1 MDSIG
6 RTVRADPWRAGSRRL
21 SRPLRYNTQM
31 RVLSPLGFPPKVTA
45 KGLAPSLESLEGR
58 KIFLV
63 DVGFENSDAFMVQ
76 LAGWL
81 QEHHPEVRTEVVRWE
96 NQHRPDAILSARIG
110 KEGDAA
116 ILGVGL

>member
-1 MDSIG
+1 
-6 RTVRADPWRAGSRRL
+6 
-21 SRPLRYNTQM
+21 M
-31 RVLSPLGFPPKVTA
+31 RVLSPLGFPPKITA
-45 KGLAPSLESLEGR
+45 KGLAPSLETLEGR

-81 QEHHPEVRTEVVRWE
+81 EEHHPEVRTELVRWE
-96 NQHRPDAILSARIG
+96 NQQRPDPARSARIG
-110 KEGDAA
+110 EEGDAA

>member
-1 MDSIG
+1 
-6 RTVRADPWRAGSRRL
+6 
-21 SRPLRYNTQM
+21 M
-31 RVLSPLGFPPKVTA
+31 RVLSPLGFPPKVTV
-45 KGLAPSLESLEGR
+45 KGLAPSLQTLEGR

-81 QEHHPEVRTEVVRWE
+81 QDHHPEVRTEVVRWE
-96 NQHRPDAILSARIG
+96 NQHRPDPVLSARIG
-110 KEGDAA
+110 EEGDAA

>member
-1 MDSIG
+1 
-6 RTVRADPWRAGSRRL
+6 
-21 SRPLRYNTQM
+21 M

-45 KGLAPSLESLEGR
+45 KGLAPSLQTLQGR

-81 QEHHPEVRTEVVRWE
+81 EEHHPEVSTEVVRWE
-96 NQHRPDAILSARIG
+96 NQHRPDPVLGARIG
-110 KEGDAA
+110 DEGGAA

>member
-1 MDSIG
+1 
-6 RTVRADPWRAGSRRL
+6 
-21 SRPLRYNTQM
+21 M
-31 RVLSPLGFPPKVTA
+31 RVLSPLGFPPKVTP
-45 KGLAPSLESLEGR
+45 KGLAPSLQTLEGR

-63 DVGFENSDAFMVQ
+63 DVGFENSDLFMVQ

-81 QEHHPEVRTEVVRWE
+81 DEHHPEVRTEVVRWE
-96 NQHRPDAILSARIG
+96 NQHQPDPVLSARIG